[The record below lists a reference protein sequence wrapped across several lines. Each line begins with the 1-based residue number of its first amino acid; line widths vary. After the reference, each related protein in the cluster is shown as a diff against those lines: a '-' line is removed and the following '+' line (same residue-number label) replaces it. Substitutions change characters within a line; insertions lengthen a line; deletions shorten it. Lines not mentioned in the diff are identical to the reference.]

1 MHCFLRKV
9 CDLGCGVDIAC
20 RQRLS
25 ESRWHNE
32 GPSDTITKKGRTDVP
47 GMRSGDTA
55 DLEYLNPVPSSIW
68 T

>member
-25 ESRWHNE
+25 QSRWHNE
-32 GPSDTITKKGRTDVP
+32 GPSDTITKKGRTEIGWDEI
-47 GMRSGDTA
+47 GRCGY
-55 DLEYLNPVPSSIW
+55 LEYLNPVPSSIW